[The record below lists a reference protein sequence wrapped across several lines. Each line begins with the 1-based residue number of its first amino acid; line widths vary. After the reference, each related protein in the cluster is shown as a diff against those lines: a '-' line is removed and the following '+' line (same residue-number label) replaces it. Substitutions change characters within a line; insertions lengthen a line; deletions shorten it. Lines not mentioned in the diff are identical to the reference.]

1 MSYSLGD
8 HKTLE
13 VTEWWACTQ
22 ETWIQ
27 LKASKLVC
35 GGGDSW
41 TQVGVT
47 PRLTGCFVWAHT
59 YIVLSQCQA
68 LFYAF
73 YIISLQQASP
83 TSTGFSSHSLLEVIW
98 RSPPG
103 GFPDS
108 SVGKESACKAGD
120 SGSIPGSGRS
130 TGEGIGYPLQYSWV
144 SLVVQLVKNPSAVW
158 ETWFRS
164 LGWEDTLE
172 KGKATHSSV
181 SGLQNSMDYTVHG
194 VTVGYDWTTVTSL
207 HFHQGADLRLCVQK
221 GEHWRQVPL
230 YGLPINSVH

>member
-13 VTEWWACTQ
+13 VTKWWACTQ
-22 ETWIQ
+22 ETCIQ

-194 VTVGYDWTTVTSL
+194 VTESDTTEQLSL
-207 HFHQGADLRLCVQK
+207 HFTSTRGQTCAFVSRKENTDVKSLCTDC
-221 GEHWRQVPL
+221 L
-230 YGLPINSVH
+230 